1 MRRGTLVL
9 GLLLALTAC
18 SVTVTVPLPPQ
29 EVKVPVA
36 SDTMGLIVYPADP
49 PPFPSPG
56 SVLKNVVVRGTL
68 EANQK
73 LNLTLDLYA
82 RTTDPKNDGNC
93 IALRDFATTYAY
105 ACPPGPEDGPIGR
118 ATFNGTASASLQ
130 LQGEKLTQGLQQG
143 RIWLGVM
150 VQGLPAG
157 QVALIFKNLVATVT
171 LGL

>member
-1 MRRGTLVL
+1 MRRSAFLL

-29 EVKVPVA
+29 EVKAPVA
-36 SDTMGLIVYPADP
+36 PDTMGLIVYPADP
-49 PPFPSPG
+49 PSFPSPG
-56 SVLKNVVVRGTL
+56 SALKNVVVRGTL
-68 EANQK
+68 EANQN

-82 RTTDPKNDGNC
+82 RVSDPKQDKNC
-93 IALRDFATTYAY
+93 VALSDFASTYAY
-105 ACPPGPEDGPIGR
+105 VCTPGPENGPIGR
-118 ATFNGTASASLQ
+118 ASFSNAASGPLQ

-143 RIWLGVM
+143 RVWLGVM

-157 QVALIFKNLVATVT
+157 QVTFTFKNLVATVT